1 MFASKTCRHEATLFM
16 DRSNVHFFQKLS
28 EVRMSDLPTDNKS
41 GPGLAIGYFLPLFD
55 QINNRVGCP

>member
-1 MFASKTCRHEATLFM
+1 M